1 MSNTSLP
8 DDLSQW
14 PGDPY
19 ELFGIDRSAG
29 MRELRRAYAALIR
42 RFKPEHHPRH
52 FRRIRDAYESLEWQ
66 ARWRDRGAT
75 LEPQDVDEEDREDL
89 PASAQGVEPDAQPPG
104 NAPLSPLQAKD
115 PPRVERPRAEDDID
129 LVWSRAIKEGAD
141 WQALY
146 RQLVQAADRGATDE
160 VLFCRLY
167 WLLMVAPHVDGER
180 KPVDWL
186 AAGLARNTST
196 PRLMSLYFQELNRRP
211 EESLRERS
219 RALLTQ
225 PRPTWQLAE
234 LARHRWRALRVL
246 DRLEEI
252 AVDQRLLSGP
262 FISAHEEWAQL
273 LMTAVEV
280 LVWSNGEAVAM
291 QLGECLRE
299 IEQMTDV
306 QLELAGA
313 LDRHELLLA
322 IAADYRQYHDAFYP
336 DFPKG
341 LLQLLPELWL
351 NSDAGQRRLVEILA
365 SWVDHPEIALDGLE
379 SLNQTC
385 RVTLSYITDLL
396 TSLAPRER
404 ESLDGARRRSIENL
418 IETHEWGL
426 YRACREQ
433 LCQYCLRTGIWLD
446 EILEVMHTDPQY
458 ADLADGTASSYLRE
472 DLPLKCLLAGHR
484 AFWR

>member
-1 MSNTSLP
+1 VTDSSLP
-8 DDLSQW
+8 DDVNLWSA
-14 PGDPY
+14 DPY

-42 RFKPEHHPRH
+42 RFKPEHHPQQ
-52 FRRIRDAYESLEWQ
+52 FRRIRDAYEALEWQ
-66 ARWRDRGAT
+66 ARWRDRGGT
-75 LEPQDVDEEDREDL
+75 IEPQDVDDENFQDRAE
-89 PASAQGVEPDAQPPG
+89 PAQTTEPDSQLPKA
-104 NAPLSPLQAKD
+104 AAVSPTSASE
-115 PPRVERPRAEDDID
+115 PPRAERPRAEDDID
-129 LVWSRAIKEGAD
+129 VAWGRAIKDGAD
-141 WQALY
+141 WQVLY

-186 AAGLARNTST
+186 AAGLSRNTST
-196 PRLMSLYFQELNRRP
+196 SRLVSLYFEELNRRP
-211 EESLRERS
+211 QEALQERS
-219 RALLTQ
+219 RKLLTQ
-225 PRPTWQLAE
+225 PRPIWQLAE

-252 AVDQRLLSGP
+252 AVDQRMLRGP
-262 FISAHEEWAQL
+262 FIAAHEEWAQL
-273 LMTAVEV
+273 LMAAVEM
-280 LVWSNGEAVAM
+280 LVWSNGEAVAI

-299 IEQMTDV
+299 IEQMNDV

-313 LDRHELLLA
+313 LDRHELLLV
-322 IAADYRQYHDAFYP
+322 IAADYRRYTASFHP
-336 DFPKG
+336 DLSRQ
-341 LLQLLPELWL
+341 LLELLPELWL
-351 NSDAGQRRLVEILA
+351 NSDVGQRHLVEILGA
-365 SWVDHPEIALDGLE
+365 WVDHPELVLDGLE
-379 SLNQTC
+379 SLNHSY

-404 ESLDGARRRSIENL
+404 ESLDGPRRRSIENL
-418 IETHEWGL
+418 IETHEWRL
-426 YRACREQ
+426 YRACRDE

-458 ADLADGTASSYLRE
+458 ADLADGTASSHLRE